1 MTTNITRGIS
11 HRFPFLE
18 GSWGQLF
25 FRKTEFDELFPQSV
39 VNWIMS
45 HSAPLRHEDTI
56 EVPNDFYPLPA
67 APDLPILL
75 GARMSLSFPILLSAV
90 PLYAANVTRRN
101 EQGKFELERCWFSDG
116 RLTSNF
122 PIHFFD
128 APLPSRP
135 TFGINLVPENVA
147 IGDTAEE
154 KNSVRGLRPGG
165 EPLGES
171 RQDRWKNIYMPS
183 TNTSGI
189 GSVARFSEFTTIVG
203 FFSALFD
210 TARIHAEDA
219 VDWALSS

>member
-101 EQGKFELERCWFSDG
+101 EQGKFELERCWFQTVGLPAIFQS
-116 RLTSNF
+116 TSSMRRC
-122 PIHFFD
+122 PR
-128 APLPSRP
+128 APRSASIWSRKTWPSATRP
-135 TFGINLVPENVA
+135 KKKI
-147 IGDTAEE
+147 
-154 KNSVRGLRPGG
+154 
-165 EPLGES
+165 
-171 RQDRWKNIYMPS
+171 Q
-183 TNTSGI
+183 
-189 GSVARFSEFTTIVG
+189 
-203 FFSALFD
+203 
-210 TARIHAEDA
+210 
-219 VDWALSS
+219 

>member
-171 RQDRWKNIYMPS
+171 RQNRWKNIYMPS
-183 TNTSGI
+183 TQYLGY
-189 GSVARFSEFTTIVG
+189 RLC
-203 FFSALFD
+203 SAFQ
-210 TARIHAEDA
+210 
-219 VDWALSS
+219 